1 MYMKQ
6 LIILFVVL
14 CFACNAK
21 AQDKL
26 ITQKGDVKTVYNV
39 EVGQNNIFYKLENKE
54 GSSLQQIAK
63 KDVVMIIHHDGTKE
77 LFNAGELSTP
87 PSAALQPTPTP
98 ATASAPSSQD
108 PAETKAINDSLMKKY
123 NGPLVTYINDKVKE
137 KKKTAYLLYLL
148 PGLKKGSLI
157 GDSNM
162 ELDIKVVNPMEANH
176 TSVGGGVGGLFAN
189 LTVPTP
195 CYYYHLVLKN
205 KTDKTI
211 YIDLGNTFFMR
222 GSESSPYY
230 VPSATSSTSG
240 KEGGVGLN
248 VGSVAQALGVG
259 GPVGTIANGVNVG
272 GGVSSSTTTTTYA
285 QRVVAIPPMS
295 TKELEP
301 QLIFPMG
308 CEHVYNNWIQAIKWD
323 KNTVSARFKFE
334 NKNDKLKAGE
344 TRLFDE
350 NNSPINFGSY
360 LTYSFDENCTI
371 ANHLNAGFYVH
382 EAIGYGN
389 ASWGS
394 ANPDNDFSA
403 NYKSPVCFS
412 LEQR

>member
-1 MYMKQ
+1 MKQ
-6 LIILFVVL
+6 LFILLSVAF
-14 CFACNAK
+14 FALQGK

-26 ITQKGDVKTVYNV
+26 IIQKGDVKTVYNV
-39 EVGQNNIFYKLENKE
+39 EVGANKVFYTLEKKE
-54 GSSLQQIAK
+54 NAPIQQIAK
-63 KDVVMIIHHDGTKE
+63 KDVLTIIHHDGTKE
-77 LFNAGELSTP
+77 LFNAGESVTSP
-87 PSAALQPTPTP
+87 PPTVQPTP
-98 ATASAPSSQD
+98 ATAVAISND
-108 PAETKAINDSLMKKY
+108 DKAINDSLMTKY
-123 NGPLVTYINDKVKE
+123 NGQLVTYINDKVKE

-157 GDSNM
+157 GNANIEM
-162 ELDIKVVNPMEANH
+162 DIKVVNPMETNH
-176 TSVGGGVGGLFAN
+176 TSVGGLGGLLAN
-189 LTVPTP
+189 STVPMK

-230 VPSATSSTSG
+230 IPSSTSSTSG

-248 VGSVAQALGVG
+248 VGSVAGALGIG
-259 GPVGTIANGVNVG
+259 GVAGALANGVNVG
-272 GGVSSSTTTTTYA
+272 GGVSSSSTTTTYT
-285 QRVVAIPPMS
+285 QRIVAIPPMS
-295 TKELEP
+295 TKRLPP

-308 CEHVYNNWIQAIKWD
+308 CESLYSNLIHVQKYD
-323 KNTVSARFKFE
+323 KNTFVPSIKFE

-360 LTYSFDENCTI
+360 ISYSFDENCTI

-389 ASWGS
+389 ASWGI
-394 ANPDNDFSA
+394 ANQDNDLSA
-403 NYKSPVCFS
+403 NYKNSSLGFS
-412 LEQR
+412 LNQ

>member
-1 MYMKQ
+1 MRKMKQ
-6 LIILFVVL
+6 LIILFIVM
-14 CFACNAK
+14 CFACNVN

-26 ITQKGDVKTVYNV
+26 ITPKGDVKIVYVV
-39 EVGQNNIFYKLENKE
+39 EITQNNIFYKLVNKD
-54 GSSLQQIAK
+54 SAPLTQIAR
-63 KDVVMIIHHDGTKE
+63 KDVLTIIHHNGTKE
-77 LFNAGELSTP
+77 LFNAGESSTP
-87 PSAALQPTPTP
+87 PSATVQST
-98 ATASAPSSQD
+98 SAIAVAISND
-108 PAETKAINDSLMKKY
+108 DKAINNSLMTKY
-123 NGPLVTYINDKVKE
+123 NGQLVTYINDKVKE
-137 KKKTAYLLYLL
+137 KKRTAYLLYLL

-157 GDSNM
+157 GNANI
-162 ELDIKVVNPMEANH
+162 ELDIRVANPIKANH
-176 TSVGGGVGGLFAN
+176 ISVGGLGGLLAN
-189 LTVPTP
+189 STVPMP
-195 CYYYHLVLKN
+195 CYYYYLVLKN

-230 VPSATSSTSG
+230 IPSATSSTSG
-240 KEGGVGLN
+240 KEGSVGLN
-248 VGSVAQALGVG
+248 VGSVAQALSIG

-301 QLIFPMG
+301 QLIFPIG

-360 LTYSFDENCTI
+360 ITYSFDENCTI
-371 ANHLNAGFYVH
+371 TNHLNAGFYVH

-394 ANPDNDFSA
+394 ANPDNDLSA
-403 NYKSPVCFS
+403 NYKNSFVCFS
-412 LEQR
+412 LNQ